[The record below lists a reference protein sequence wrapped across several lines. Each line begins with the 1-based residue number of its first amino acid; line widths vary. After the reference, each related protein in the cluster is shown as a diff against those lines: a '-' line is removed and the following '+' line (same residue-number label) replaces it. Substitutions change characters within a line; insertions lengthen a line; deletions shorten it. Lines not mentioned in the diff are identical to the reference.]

1 MDQKLLN
8 ICLEVSR
15 EAGKLIL
22 ELSKKPREIEK
33 KDAFDL
39 VTDADKAASDLITK
53 RLLELMPESQVLSEE
68 ETSHLRQGFGGQAP
82 LLWIV
87 DPIDGTTNYA
97 RGIPHAAVSIAGYD
111 TQTKKLLVG
120 CVNNP
125 FTGECFWAAKNQG
138 AFLNGERIQVS
149 RISKLEDSIAAS
161 GYFNHGAITHE
172 TSNLPETWAFLKRC
186 LGLRRNGAA
195 SLDLCWV
202 AMGRFDIYWEKG
214 LKAWDMAAGAL
225 ILQEAGGKVSDY
237 RGEKLDLFG
246 GYLLATNGLLHTES
260 TQLLNQK

>member
-8 ICLEVSR
+8 ICLDVSR
-15 EAGKLIL
+15 EAGELIL
-22 ELSKKPREIEK
+22 NLSKKPREIEK
-33 KDAFDL
+33 KDRFDL

-53 RLLELMPESQVLSEE
+53 RLLGLMPESRVLSEE
-68 ETSHLRQGFGGQAP
+68 ETSPQPSPPSGEGV
-82 LLWIV
+82 LWIV

-111 TQTKKLLVG
+111 TRTKELLVG

-125 FTGECFWAAKNQG
+125 FAGECFWAARNQG
-138 AFLNGERIQVS
+138 AFLNGQRIHVSQV
-149 RISKLEDSIAAS
+149 SKLEDAIAAS
-161 GYFNHGAITHE
+161 GYFNHPGITYD

-225 ILQEAGGKVSDY
+225 ILEEAGGRVSDY
-237 RGEKLDLFG
+237 RGEKLDVFK

>member
-1 MDQKLLN
+1 MVQEILT
-8 ICLEVSR
+8 ICIQVSR

-22 ELSKKPREIEK
+22 DLAKQPRQIEK
-33 KDAFDL
+33 KSAFDL

-53 RLLELMPESQVLSEE
+53 RLLELMPDSQVMSEE
-68 ETSHLRQGFGGQAP
+68 DPSFALRATAGT

-97 RGIPHAAVSIAGYD
+97 RGIPHAAVSIAAYD
-111 TQTKKLLVG
+111 SGKKELLVG
-120 CVNNP
+120 CVLNP
-125 FTGECFWAAKNQG
+125 FNQECFWAAKNQG
-138 AFLNGERIQVS
+138 AFLNGERIHVSQV
-149 RISKLEDSIAAS
+149 SKLEDAIATT
-161 GYFNHGAITHE
+161 GYFNHEGLTYE
-172 TSNLPETWAFLKRC
+172 NSNIPETYEFLKRC

-202 AMGRFDIYWEKG
+202 AMGRLDVYWEKG

-225 ILQEAGGKVSDY
+225 IVEESGGLVTNY
-237 RGEKLDLFG
+237 RGEKLNLFEG
-246 GYLLATNGLLHTES
+246 SLLATNRLLHLES